1 MGVYK
6 QGILGGFSGKV
17 GTVVG
22 SFWKGICTMRAL
34 AASVSQPN
42 SPAQLEQRAKFKA
55 AIDFLKPLTAFLRVG
70 FKSQAIKMT
79 EFNAAMRYTIANA
92 ITGAYPVFDIDY
104 SKALVS
110 CGNLTG
116 ALNPVAAAVAGVGI
130 DFTWDDN
137 SQSAGALPDD
147 KVLLVVYNPA
157 KQLAI
162 SVEAGNTRVSGAQS
176 VNLPSFFEG
185 DEVQCYIGFQN
196 ANQSVVSNSQYV
208 SSLVVL

>member
-1 MGVYK
+1 MGTIK

-17 GTVVG
+17 GTVIGVV
-22 SFWKGICTMRAL
+22 WKGICTMRGIAP
-34 AASVSQPN
+34 SVSQPN
-42 SPAQLEQRAKFKA
+42 SPAQLEQRARFKA
-55 AIDFLKPLTAFLRVG
+55 VIDFLHPLTAFLRVG
-70 FKSQAIKMT
+70 FKNQAIKMSQ
-79 EFNAAMRYTIANA
+79 FNAAMSYNLENA
-92 ITGAYPVFDIDY
+92 LTGAYPVFDIDY

-110 CGNLTG
+110 RGNLTG

-137 SQSAGALPDD
+137 SMSAGALPDD

-162 SVEAGNTRVSGAQS
+162 TVEAGNTRVSGTQTI
-176 VNLPSFFEG
+176 NLPSFFEG

>member
-1 MGVYK
+1 MGTIK

-17 GTVVG
+17 GTVIG
-22 SFWKGICTMRAL
+22 SVWKGICTMRAL
-34 AASVSQPN
+34 ATSVSQSD
-42 SPAQLEQRAKFKA
+42 SPAQLEQRARFKA
-55 AIDFLKPLTAFLRVG
+55 VIEFLQPLTAFLRIG
-70 FKSQAIKMT
+70 FKNQAIKMT
-79 EFNAAMRYTIANA
+79 QFNAAMSYNLDNA
-92 ITGAYPVFDIDY
+92 LTGAYPVFDIDY
-104 SKALVS
+104 SKAMVS
-110 CGNLTG
+110 RGNLAV

-130 DFTWDDN
+130 DFTWEDN
-137 SQSAGALPDD
+137 SMSAGALPND

-162 SVEAGNTRVSGAQS
+162 TVEAGNTRVSGAQS

-196 ANQSVVSNSQYV
+196 AKQSAVSNSQYV

>member
-1 MGVYK
+1 MAK
-6 QGILGGFSGKV
+6 FNQGILGGFSGKV

-22 SFWKGICTMRAL
+22 SVWKGICTMRAL
-34 AASVSQPN
+34 ATSVSQPN
-42 SPAQLEQRAKFKA
+42 SPAQLEQRARFKA
-55 AIDFLKPLTAFLRVG
+55 VVDFLKPLTAFLRLG

-79 EFNAAMRYTIANA
+79 EFNAAMRYNLENA
-92 ITGAYPVFDIDY
+92 LTGAYPAFDIDY

-137 SQSAGALPDD
+137 SMSAGALPND
-147 KVLLVVYNPA
+147 KVLLVVYNPI
-157 KQLAI
+157 KKLAI
-162 SVEAGNTRVSGAQS
+162 SVEAGNTRVSGTQTI
-176 VNLPSFFEG
+176 NLPSFFEG

-208 SSLVVL
+208 SSLIVL